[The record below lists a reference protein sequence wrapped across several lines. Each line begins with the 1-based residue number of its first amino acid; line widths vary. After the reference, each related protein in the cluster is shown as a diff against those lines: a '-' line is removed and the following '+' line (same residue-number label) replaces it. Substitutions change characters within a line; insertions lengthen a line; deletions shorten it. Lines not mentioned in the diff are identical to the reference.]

1 MESILQTTRD
11 RCFICA
17 KVTDLDEHHCLSG
30 TSNRD
35 NSEDYGLKIYLCRN
49 CHSELHDKGKIRIG
63 KWIEITED
71 DLKGFAQRKWE
82 ETYGTRE
89 EFIEKFGKSW
99 IKED

>member
-17 KVTDLDEHHCLSG
+17 RTGELDEHHLLSG
-30 TSNRD
+30 TSNRG

-63 KWIEITED
+63 KWIDITED
-71 DLKGFAQRKWE
+71 DLKVFAQRKWE
-82 ETYGTRE
+82 EAYGSRE
-89 EFIEKFGKSW
+89 DFIKRYGKSW
-99 IKED
+99 IMED